1 MGADSPKG
9 RWTSRQAGRQTG
21 GLRGGAG
28 GTCNGGGNAQR
39 ARFGP
44 FCVHLELHL
53 ALALIISNCV
63 KPVAQHNSGFSLA
76 SKNCKWGAETVADI
90 DFYCQIRSEL
100 GENTKRMPKRT
111 PKRIAIATIGTQG
124 DVQPY
129 LALAVAL
136 KAHGYSVVLGANAD
150 FEEFVTSYGIEF
162 FSLGTNIQ
170 SFLQQ
175 SRFENAMSQNML
187 VNAPALLVDGQKIV
201 ATAARNAWNMSQGA
215 DAMVLNMNTSFG
227 IDIAEALGIPAIMTA
242 LQPLAATKEFP
253 ICGYEWPDLGPAL
266 NLLSYASMDMQQAYY
281 DLPRDKLRKE
291 LMGLPPRKK
300 GGFFK
305 DSNGKNLTTL
315 YAYSPQISPR
325 PRDWPKTA
333 IVTGFWKLDDVSG
346 WEPSDRFKAFLA
358 AGSKPVYIG
367 FGSMPFGAKRNTSI
381 LKAAVAKWG
390 GRAVVARGWGGI
402 NPEDLPDTIYDIAKA
417 PHDKLFQHVAAA
429 VHHGGAGTTSSSLH
443 AGLPTFVVPQTFDQP
458 FWGRRVN
465 ELGCGP
471 EPVRLKKLTA
481 DILADRL
488 KKLVDTESYATN
500 AQNISHKLK
509 TENGP
514 EKAIRHIERV
524 MTNFAKLNA

>member
-1 MGADSPKG
+1 M
-9 RWTSRQAGRQTG
+9 
-21 GLRGGAG
+21 
-28 GTCNGGGNAQR
+28 
-39 ARFGP
+39 
-44 FCVHLELHL
+44 
-53 ALALIISNCV
+53 
-63 KPVAQHNSGFSLA
+63 
-76 SKNCKWGAETVADI
+76 
-90 DFYCQIRSEL
+90 
-100 GENTKRMPKRT
+100 

-136 KAHGYSVVLGANAD
+136 QKRGYSVVLGANAD
-150 FEEFVTSYGIEF
+150 FEDFVTGYGVEF
-162 FSLGTNIQ
+162 HSLGTNIQ

-201 ATAARNAWNMSQGA
+201 ATAARNAWAMAQGA
-215 DAMVLNMNTSFG
+215 DAIVLNMNTSFG

-305 DSNGKNLTTL
+305 DSRGKNLTTL
-315 YAYSPQISPR
+315 YAYSSHLSAR

-333 IVTGFWKLDDVSG
+333 IVTGFWRLEDGSG
-346 WEPSDRFKAFLA
+346 WEPSKRFKAFLA

-367 FGSMPFGAKRNTSI
+367 FGSMPFGAKRNTAI
-381 LKAAVAKWG
+381 LKEAVAKWG

-402 NPEDLPDTIYDIAKA
+402 DPDDLPDTIYDIAKA
-417 PHDKLFQHVAAA
+417 PHDKLFKYVAAA
-429 VHHGGAGTTSSSLH
+429 VHHGGAGTTASSLH
-443 AGLPTFVVPQTFDQP
+443 AGLPTFIVPQTFDQP

-471 EPVRLKKLTA
+471 EPVRLKKLTP
-481 DILADRL
+481 DSLARNL
-488 KKLVDTESYATN
+488 HSLVTNNAYAENANLISQKLRAED
-500 AQNISHKLK
+500 
-509 TENGP
+509 GP
-514 EKAIRHIERV
+514 AKAILHIERV
-524 MTNFAKLNA
+524 MAYFQRNPGPNPRSDRDRIMRRAAK